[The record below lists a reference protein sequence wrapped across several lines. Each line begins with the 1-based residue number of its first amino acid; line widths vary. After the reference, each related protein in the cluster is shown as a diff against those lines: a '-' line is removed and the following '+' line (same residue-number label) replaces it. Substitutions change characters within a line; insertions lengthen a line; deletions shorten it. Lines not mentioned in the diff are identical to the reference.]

1 MGFFSY
7 DPVPD
12 TSSYFLEQFSFPHV
26 VAIGVLLALV
36 CCVIGFRRRLVA
48 WKGER
53 TLRMSVMAFA
63 ILCELSLHIFIGVQR
78 GWIEFVTNTIP
89 LDLCAISFWLSVTA
103 NITESR
109 SVYDI
114 LYFWGWGA
122 AASILFADTH
132 GANWNTWHF
141 YQYFVSHGFTLLTMT
156 WFAAVRG
163 YRPTIRSLLLA
174 VAILFPL
181 SIGIRL
187 LDVSFQTEPWK
198 FNYSFLFEP
207 PNVGTPI
214 AAFGTG
220 WGYYWKFA
228 GLVVAIL
235 AIVWLPWGT
244 ATAVRAY
251 SRQGKS
257 EKTT

>member
-12 TSSYFLEQFSFPHV
+12 TSPYFLEQFSFPHV

-103 NITESR
+103 TYCTS
-109 SVYDI
+109 
-114 LYFWGWGA
+114 GA
-122 AASILFADTH
+122 
-132 GANWNTWHF
+132 GAP
-141 YQYFVSHGFTLLTMT
+141 
-156 WFAAVRG
+156 
-163 YRPTIRSLLLA
+163 RPPFSLPIRTA
-174 VAILFPL
+174 
-181 SIGIRL
+181 R
-187 LDVSFQTEPWK
+187 T
-198 FNYSFLFEP
+198 
-207 PNVGTPI
+207 GTP
-214 AAFGTG
+214 GTSISTSCLM
-220 WGYYWKFA
+220 A
-228 GLVVAIL
+228 S
-235 AIVWLPWGT
+235 PC
-244 ATAVRAY
+244 
-251 SRQGKS
+251 SR
-257 EKTT
+257 